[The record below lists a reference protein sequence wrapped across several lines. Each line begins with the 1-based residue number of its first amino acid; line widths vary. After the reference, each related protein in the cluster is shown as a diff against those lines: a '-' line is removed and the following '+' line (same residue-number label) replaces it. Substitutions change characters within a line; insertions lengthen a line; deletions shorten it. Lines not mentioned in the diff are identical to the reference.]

1 MAIEMHV
8 ENEEKTGAAYRTAA
22 DKEELRRE
30 AERRALCWEQ
40 KNRKER
46 EK

>member
-8 ENEEKTGAAYRTAA
+8 ENEEKTGLAAKAA
-22 DKEELRRE
+22 MEKEKVRRE
-30 AERRALCWEQ
+30 AERRVLCWEQ
-40 KNRKER
+40 KNRKEK

>member
-1 MAIEMHV
+1 MAVEMHV
-8 ENEEKTGAAYRTAA
+8 ENEEKTGLAAKAA
-22 DKEELRRE
+22 MDKEKVRKE

-40 KNRKER
+40 KNRKEK